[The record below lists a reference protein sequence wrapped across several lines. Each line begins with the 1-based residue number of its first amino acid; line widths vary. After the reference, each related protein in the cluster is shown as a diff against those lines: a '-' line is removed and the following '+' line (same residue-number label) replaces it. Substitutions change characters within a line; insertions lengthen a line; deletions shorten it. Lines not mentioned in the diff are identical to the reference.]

1 VVPFAAPPL
10 PACDEAELD
19 QECRIGSSEED
30 WGFTKILNYEF
41 FQSMKNSASYSKN
54 GFDELGKTLL
64 F

>member
-1 VVPFAAPPL
+1 L